1 MLELR
6 KGNVEAARANF
17 RTAQTHAPQMYEP
30 FYNGAL
36 LAYNLGEFQEAFELA
51 QKARDAFPDHTD
63 TLELLGQLN
72 QQLRL

>member
-6 KGNVEAARANF
+6 RGNVEAARANF
-17 RTAQTHAPQMYEP
+17 QAAQTHAPQMYEP

-72 QQLRL
+72 KQLRL